1 MTADNTNINVRFA
14 IDTSGKLTASAMYS
28 GYTVGGTNKAVYVDS
43 TGLIGVLSSSL
54 RTKQNVTNME
64 SVDWVYSLRP
74 VNFEYKNSPSVKQYG
89 LIAEEVVEVN
99 DSLVGF
105 DVEGLPDSVTY
116 DRLVPV
122 LLKAVQDLHSE
133 VCRLKNIIEVK

>member
-1 MTADNTNINVRFA
+1 
-14 IDTSGKLTASAMYS
+14 MYS